1 MKVEPFELRKSFGEI
16 RVIPESLDD
25 LWHLEHLVRPGDLV
39 YATTFRSPEAATDK
53 IRPEKLEKRP
63 VRLGVRVEKVEFHRN
78 ANRLRISGLI
88 EEGVDAGFY
97 HSINI
102 DTGYDLSIIR
112 KWNERDL
119 ERLSRAEKAGTGVTV
134 HILSLEEGEA
144 ELFRIRQFGPEKV
157 AECIAGSGKR
167 EGGGRSAFFG
177 TVAGILDET
186 TGPVVIAGP
195 GFVKDEFFEFL
206 KTTHPQ
212 VAERSIRAET
222 RRIGRGAVQDA
233 IAQGVLQRITEDL
246 QLEREVK
253 YMEEFLRRIG
263 TDGTAAYGI
272 AEVERSIEWGA
283 TKTILVT
290 DTMLRTGGVEEL
302 LERAEGMG
310 AEIVVF
316 STDFDPGAQLES
328 LGGIA
333 ALLRFAIEK

>member
-1 MKVEPFELRKSFGEI
+1 MKVEPFALRKSFGEI
-16 RVIPESLDD
+16 RVTPESLDD
-25 LWHLEHLVRPGDLV
+25 LWHLEHLIRPGDLV
-39 YATTFRSPEAATDK
+39 YATTFRSPETATDK
-53 IRPEKLEKRP
+53 IRPEKMEKRP

-78 ANRLRISGLI
+78 ANRLRISGII

-102 DTGYDLSIIR
+102 DTGYDLSIIK

-119 ERLSRAEKAGTGVTV
+119 ERLGRAEKAGTGATV

-167 EGGGRSAFFG
+167 EGGGRSVFFG
-177 TVAGILDET
+177 MVAGLLEGT
-186 TGPVVIAGP
+186 TGPVIIAGP

-206 KTTHPQ
+206 KASYPEI
-212 VAERSIRAET
+212 AERSIRAET

-233 IAQGVLQRITEDL
+233 ISQGVLQRITEDL
-246 QLEREVK
+246 QLEREIR
-253 YMEEFLRRIG
+253 YMEELLRRIG
-263 TDGTAAYGI
+263 TDGTAAYGTG
-272 AEVERSIEWGA
+272 EVERSIEWGA
-283 TKTILVT
+283 TKTVLVT

-310 AEIVVF
+310 ADIIVF
-316 STDFDPGAQLES
+316 STDFDPGAQLEA